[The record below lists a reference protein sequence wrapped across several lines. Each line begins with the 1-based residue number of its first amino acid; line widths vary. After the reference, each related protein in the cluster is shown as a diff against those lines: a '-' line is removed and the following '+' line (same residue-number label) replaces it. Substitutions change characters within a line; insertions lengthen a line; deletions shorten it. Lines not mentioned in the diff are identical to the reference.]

1 MLSLSSIVQVVVNA
15 SSPVSSG
22 SSFSTGLILAPSA
35 SAVTEETRLRTFASA
50 ADMLAAG
57 FAASDPAYLAALA
70 YFAASPAPDR
80 VLVGLYAASETP
92 AAVFRTILNQTTGFC
107 GVCLCD
113 ASVSKQTAFIS
124 AFPGLSDRTV
134 LFCAGT
140 GSVSEAL
147 SDSGVLK
154 TALATGS
161 DRILSVYG
169 ADVYAAAAV
178 MGTAMGLAR
187 AFSDASFS
195 LCYQRIP
202 GMLPTDLTES
212 EIASLKEVRANVYIV
227 RGGNRLLLENGSMA
241 SGRRFDEVYALDRIS
256 ADLQDAALALLTS
269 GSGRLPQTDETSA
282 VFINRFSAV
291 LAGYTAAGVLASG
304 RWRGAPTGSLQTG
317 DVIENGYLMWAD
329 SYDLQSD
336 ADRAAHR
343 AMPIH
348 VALCLAGSVETL
360 LIEINVTV

>member
-35 SAVTEETRLRTFASA
+35 SAVTDAARLRTFTSA
-50 ADMLAAG
+50 ADMLSAG
-57 FAASDPAYLAALA
+57 FTAADPAYQAALA

-80 VLVGLYAASETP
+80 VLVGLYASSETP
-92 AAVFRTILNQTTGFC
+92 ATVFRTILNQTTGFY

-113 ASVSKQTAFIS
+113 SAIAKQTAFIS
-124 AFPGLSDRTV
+124 TFPSLSDRMA

-147 SDSGVLK
+147 SASGVLK

-161 DRILSVYG
+161 DRIFSIYG
-169 ADVYAAAAV
+169 SDIYAAAAL

-187 AFSDASFS
+187 AYSDASFS
-195 LCYQRIP
+195 LCYQRVP

-212 EIASLKEVRANVYIV
+212 EIASLKETGANVYIV
-227 RGGNRLLLENGSMA
+227 RGGNRLLLENGSA
-241 SGRRFDEVYALDRIS
+241 VSGRRFDEVYALDRIS
-256 ADLQDAALALLTS
+256 ADLQDAALSLLTS
-269 GSGRLPQTDETSA
+269 GAGRLPQTDETSA

-304 RWRGAPTGSLQTG
+304 RWRGAATGSLQTG

-360 LIEINVTV
+360 LIEVNVTV